1 LKRHFKNP
9 PWLVLGADKPDRS
22 KGIDPTIPFFNFF
35 TAIQYGASY
44 GTLDFGGIHDTI
56 DLIDD
61 IVRAVF
67 RDRRM

>member
-1 LKRHFKNP
+1 LEKYFRNP
-9 PWLVLGADKPDRS
+9 PWLVPDSERPDRS

-35 TAIQYGASY
+35 TAIQYGASC
-44 GTLDFGGIHDTI
+44 GSLDSGGVHDTI

-61 IVRAVF
+61 IVKEVF